1 MTEFSIYQIN
11 VDRDTANVCF
21 IGMESLEKIKG
32 TKDVNAAAY
41 DRVYDGKMDCIS
53 LENIYQK
60 FNVDH
65 PADYKGRSLSV
76 SDVVEIRGSDTL
88 NPGFY
93 FVDSIGFKSISF
105 DKSLCKEPVEA
116 GGGKI
121 SALLVEPNKYPKM
134 IEIDDTLEAMQEV
147 VGGDIEEY
155 MPFEDEVAIIC
166 NEEGKVNGL
175 TPNRAVY
182 GEPQAVEMT
191 FAEMRSRFCEAEN
204 EGKEHLSGYIVFS
217 QDSFDKPY
225 DERSRTYGV
234 SSNNKA
240 FQKEIL
246 LAYAQQNNFPNPQ
259 FFTDDGFSGT
269 TFDRPSFIQMENLV
283 EQGVVDTIIVKDLSR
298 FGRNYLDVGNYLEI
312 KYPTLGVRF
321 IAIQENVDT
330 LKETG
335 TEMMPF
341 NNIFNEWYAAQTSK
355 KIRAVWKNKA
365 ANGKRVS
372 PSVPFGYVRNPQNK
386 EDWLVD
392 EPAAEVVRKIYA
404 LCLDGRGPSQIARQ
418 LEQEKV
424 LIPTAYY
431 ASLGRKTR
439 KQYTDPYA
447 WDQKTVAGILVNQ
460 QYTGCTVNFMTTTI
474 SYKVHKTVYKPKDEW
489 QIIPNTQ
496 PAIIDEDTWK
506 RVQEL
511 REHRIRPTATGRT
524 SLFSGKAFCAD
535 CGSKLHF
542 CAAKSLNA
550 NQEYYRCSN
559 YKSGRGSCQIHFIR
573 NVVLEKIVLEAI
585 NSLADFVR
593 CYEPVF
599 LYLMVQKDIVSKRT
613 ETSKL
618 KTAIES
624 GKRRIQDL
632 DKLIERIYEDQVLG
646 NISAERYARMSV
658 NYENEQRTLINKV
671 AEDEKKLACIEQTSL
686 DLKTLLKVLRSST
699 SFDELTPTLVNSLIR
714 RIEVHNN
721 DKSSGHCYVKV
732 DIYFTAIGL
741 IDIPTEDEIKSLM
754 AKIKANPQECR
765 LTA

>member
-1 MTEFSIYQIN
+1 VTDIAVIALSLGLEKNHMMQDYQSNRPVRQNNSAFAMPGCRKGDMTMA
-11 VDRDTANVCF
+11 TANY
-21 IGMESLEKIKG
+21 IKG
-32 TKDVNAAAY
+32 QSETKITALYCRLSQD
-41 DRVYDGKMDCIS
+41 DGR
-53 LENIYQK
+53 E
-60 FNVDH
+60 
-65 PADYKGRSLSV
+65 G
-76 SDVVEIRGSDTL
+76 
-88 NPGFY
+88 
-93 FVDSIGFKSISF
+93 DSNSIS
-105 DKSLCKEPVEA
+105 
-116 GGGKI
+116 
-121 SALLVEPNKYPKM
+121 N
-134 IEIDDTLEAMQEV
+134 
-147 VGGDIEEY
+147 
-155 MPFEDEVAIIC
+155 
-166 NEEGKVNGL
+166 
-175 TPNRAVY
+175 
-182 GEPQAVEMT
+182 
-191 FAEMRSRFCEAEN
+191 
-204 EGKEHLSGYIVFS
+204 
-217 QDSFDKPY
+217 
-225 DERSRTYGV
+225 
-234 SSNNKA
+234 
-240 FQKEIL
+240 QKEIL
-246 LAYAQQNNFPNPQ
+246 LAYAQRNNFPNPQ

-283 EQGVVDTIIVKDLSR
+283 EQGLVDTIIVKDLSR

-372 PSVPFGYVRNPQNK
+372 SSVPFGYLKNPQDK

-392 EPAAEVVRKIYA
+392 EPAADIVRKIYA
-404 LCLDGRGPSQIARQ
+404 LCLDGRGPLQIAKQ

-424 LIPTAYY
+424 LIPSAYY

-439 KQYTDPYA
+439 KQYTHPYA
-447 WDQKTVAGILVNQ
+447 WDQKTVAGILANQ
-460 QYTGCTVNFMTTTI
+460 QYTGCTVNFMTTTV
-474 SYKVHKTVYKPKDEW
+474 SYKVHKTVYNPKDEW

-511 REHRIRPTATGRT
+511 RENRIRPTATGRT
-524 SLFSGKAFCAD
+524 SLFSGKVFCAD

-550 NQEYYRCSN
+550 NQEHYRCAN
-559 YKSGRGSCQIHFIR
+559 YKSGRGNCQIHYIR

-599 LYLMVQKDIVSKRT
+599 LYLMAQKDIVSKRT
-613 ETSKL
+613 ETNRL
-618 KTAIES
+618 KSSIES

-646 NISAERYARMSV
+646 NISAERYARMSI
-658 NYENEQRTLINKV
+658 NYENEQRELVKRV
-671 AEDEKKLACIEQTSL
+671 DEDEKRLVSIEQTSL

-699 SFDELTPTLVNSLIR
+699 AFEELTPTLVNSLIR

-721 DKSSGHCYVKV
+721 DKSSGHCSVKV

-754 AKIKANPQECR
+754 EKIQSNPQEYR